1 MAANIGSSDR
11 LSYALV
17 GDTVNLASRIQEFN
31 KDFGADILLSDATM
45 VGLENDL
52 NVEKLPVTK
61 VKGKR
66 EPVQVYKLI

>member
-1 MAANIGSSDR
+1 M
-11 LSYALV
+11 
-17 GDTVNLASRIQEFN
+17 NLASRIQEFN